1 MTRRGLL
8 LAVGGLT
15 TLVLVVVGLARLDVE
30 TGVDAFVPSGDPTTR
45 ATDEVAKSFGGDPIV
60 VLLESRKPYDLLS
73 DENLP
78 QLLRLEGELAQ
89 LPDVAALYG
98 PATVLNQVAG
108 QAQTLLAELSGY
120 RDGLRGKAVAAAQKK
135 GASASEAEAAGRRA
149 TAKFDERYA
158 DLLAGGLPGGL
169 PTLHN
174 QTFVRKVVYNDTG
187 QPRPQWD
194 FVVPAEDA
202 VAILVRPREGADQHA
217 LEHLVESVES
227 TVDDSGVKAQDVT
240 VSGVPSVITALGHQV
255 RTEVPVLGGAAL
267 LAVGGWFVLMSW
279 TRRRL
284 RLLPLATTLVGT
296 SITLALAGWLSIPL
310 TLGVVAFLPVLL
322 GIGSDFMTYL
332 HRRAGER
339 VVVAAAAATAA
350 SFGALAVAPLPV
362 VRDLGI
368 ALGFGVLVTLGV
380 SLLAHRWLRLPDYP
394 AEGPR
399 PAASG
404 RAPSRGVRLS
414 AAVVA
419 VAIAAA
425 GWASLPHLPLTA
437 DFRSLASDLPAFS
450 DAKHVESVM
459 GSSGEVAVTLTG
471 DDTVSQA
478 SLAWMDRAEQTV
490 VAAHGDEMRPVVSPA
505 SLLSFLGSDPTAG
518 ELEAAMRLLPRYLTS
533 SVMRSDQKMSIL
545 SFGVRLDDAQE
556 LQALRDDVRR
566 ILPTPPTGLRVEVTG
581 LPMVAVSSYEALSER
596 QYLTAGLGIVVA
608 GLVLLIGLRRR
619 TDAVLAV
626 ASAVLATGFVLA
638 GMRLVG
644 AGLNPLTAAVGS
656 LAAAVACEFT
666 VILRESVSRGDRRLG
681 RAVTLAAVASGIG
694 YGVLSFS
701 HLSVISEF
709 GMLLAVTVGAALGA
723 SRFVV
728 WLAQD
733 STEPTDVVRM
743 PEAVPELVG
752 AR

>member
-15 TLVLVVVGLARLDVE
+15 TLVLVVVGLTRLDVE

-45 ATDEVAKSFGGDPIV
+45 ATDQVAESFGGDPIV
-60 VLLESRKPYDLLS
+60 VLLESKKPYDLLS

-78 QLLRLEGELAQ
+78 QLLRLEGELAA

-149 TAKFDERYA
+149 TAAFDERYA

-217 LEHLVESVES
+217 LEQLVASVGS

-240 VSGVPSVITALGHQV
+240 ISGVPSIITALGHQV

-267 LAVGGWFVLMSW
+267 LAVGAWFVLMSW

-332 HRRAGER
+332 HRRAGQR
-339 VVVAAAAATAA
+339 VVGVAAAATAA

-368 ALGFGVLVTLGV
+368 ALGLGVLVTLGV
-380 SLLAHRWLRLPDYP
+380 SLLAHRWLQLPDDSVDPSP
-394 AEGPR
+394 ATP
-399 PAASG
+399 G
-404 RAPSRGVRLS
+404 RAPSRGVRLG

-450 DAKHVESVM
+450 DAKHVEGVM
-459 GSSGEVAVTLTG
+459 GSSGEVAVALTG
-471 DDTVSQA
+471 ADTVSQA

-505 SLLSFLGSDPTAG
+505 SLLAFLGSNPSAG

-545 SFGVRLDDAQE
+545 SFGVRLDDAQD

-566 ILPTPPTGLRVEVTG
+566 ILPAPPTGLHVEVTG

-608 GLVLLIGLRRR
+608 GLVLLVGLRRR
-619 TDAVLAV
+619 VDALLAV
-626 ASAVLATGFVLA
+626 GSAVLATGFVLA

-644 AGLNPLTAAVGS
+644 VGLNPLTAAVGS

-666 VILRESVSRGDRRLG
+666 VILRESASRGDRRLG

-694 YGVLSFS
+694 YGVLAFS
-701 HLSVISEF
+701 RLSVISEF
-709 GMLLAVTVGAALGA
+709 GLLLAVTVAAALGA

-733 STEPTDVVRM
+733 SAGTSDEVRV
-743 PEAVPELVG
+743 PETVRELVG